1 MIRIQTKAYG
11 PLEVDERQILHFP
24 EGLLG
29 FEKFKDYALLDAAQ
43 KPFFYLQSMDIS
55 ELAFVLIPA
64 GKPSTTCWL
73 SWRPGRNSM
82 LILSRRLGER
92 IVIGDDVVISVVEV
106 RGDQVKL
113 GIEAPKN
120 VKVYRQEVF
129 DSIQQENLRAA
140 ESPLDLPDLG
150 L

>member
-1 MIRIQTKAYG
+1 
-11 PLEVDERQILHFP
+11 
-24 EGLLG
+24 
-29 FEKFKDYALLDAAQ
+29 
-43 KPFFYLQSMDIS
+43 
-55 ELAFVLIPA
+55 
-64 GKPSTTCWL
+64 
-73 SWRPGRNSM
+73 M

-92 IVIGDDVVISVVEV
+92 IVIGEDVVISVVEV

-113 GIEAPKN
+113 GIDAPRN

-140 ESPLDLPDLG
+140 ESPLKLPDLG

>member
-1 MIRIQTKAYG
+1 M
-11 PLEVDERQILHFP
+11 
-24 EGLLG
+24 
-29 FEKFKDYALLDAAQ
+29 
-43 KPFFYLQSMDIS
+43 
-55 ELAFVLIPA
+55 
-64 GKPSTTCWL
+64 
-73 SWRPGRNSM
+73 
-82 LILSRRLGER
+82 
-92 IVIGDDVVISVVEV
+92 IGDDVVISVVEV